1 MGYICIYLTKKL
13 TMKTV
18 LKAVIFDM
26 DGVLVNSEPLWRKA
40 MIEGF
45 AHYGI
50 LLSEEDCRKT
60 QGTRFKEV
68 VRYWLGVYKSP
79 HAPEQVEQSVLS
91 LLIAALGR
99 EGECMPGIRAILDDC
114 RQRQIPCGLATSSA
128 RVLMDAVLDQLKLR
142 PYFKAVVS
150 AELLPFGKP
159 HPQVFLDC
167 AQAMNIAPQ
176 EALVIEDS
184 VNGVV
189 AAKAAQM
196 QVIAVPDPDHT
207 EQRQF
212 ALADFW
218 LKDFYEAGELLK
230 RLFP

>member
-13 TMKTV
+13 TMMTA

-45 AHYGI
+45 AQHGI

-60 QGTRFKEV
+60 QGTRFREV
-68 VRYWLGVYKSP
+68 VRYWLTLHNSAHDPEKVE
-79 HAPEQVEQSVLS
+79 HAVLN
-91 LLIAALGR
+91 LLISALSR
-99 EGECMPGIRAILDDC
+99 EGECMPGIPELLDFC
-114 RQRQIPCGLATSSA
+114 RHRQIPCGLATSSA

-142 PYFKAVVS
+142 RYFRVVVS
-150 AELLPFGKP
+150 AELLPYGKP

-167 AQAMNIAPQ
+167 ALAMGINPQ

-218 LKDFYEAGELLK
+218 LKDFYEAGELVK

>member
-1 MGYICIYLTKKL
+1 MHTALQ
-13 TMKTV
+13 
-18 LKAVIFDM
+18 AVIFDM

-50 LLSEEDCRKT
+50 VLSEDDCRKT

-68 VRYWLGVYKSP
+68 VRYWLELNKSEQ
-79 HAPEQVEQSVLS
+79 APEAVEQAVLR
-91 LLIAALGR
+91 LLIAALSR
-99 EGECMPGIRAILDDC
+99 EGESMPGIREILDYC
-114 RQRQIPCGLATSSA
+114 LQKRIPCGLATSSA
-128 RVLMDAVLDQLKLR
+128 RVLMNAVLDQLKLR
-142 PYFKAVVS
+142 RYFKAVVS
-150 AELLPFGKP
+150 AEGLPYGKP

-167 AQAMNIAPQ
+167 ASAMGLTAQRI
-176 EALVIEDS
+176 LVIEDS

-196 QVIAVPDPDHT
+196 QVIAVPDPDHV

-212 ALADFW
+212 ALADYW
-218 LKDFYEAGELLK
+218 LKDFFEAGELVK